1 MTKNST
7 GKRIRSTRKLSISIT
22 MDLDKALEAMCART
36 GLNKSRVIEN
46 MLRNNRLISRYIEAL
61 NAKRALQT
69 DNAVFAAR
77 PVVNTEVATPVFN
90 VSRPV
95 ERENIRMDKH
105 SVPEGEKA
113 SESSGGTNGA

>member
-22 MDLDKALEAMCART
+22 MELDKALEAMCART
-36 GLNKSRVIEN
+36 GVNKSRSIEN
-46 MLRNNRLISRYIEAL
+46 MLRNNRLISQYIETL
-61 NAKRALQT
+61 NAEKSLEQHKGPS
-69 DNAVFAAR
+69 AAR
-77 PVVNTEVATPVFN
+77 PVVDSMVATPVFN

-95 ERENIRMDKH
+95 ERENIRMGKH

-113 SESSGGTNGA
+113 SESSGGTAGA